1 MGGRIKWK
9 RKEKRCLKILSLIK
23 VMKMKFWKRIK
34 IKGD

>member
-1 MGGRIKWK
+1 MEEERQ
-9 RKEKRCLKILSLIK
+9 EACLKIFSLIE